1 MSAQAA
7 YIEISGSLASL
18 YNDSLHMILTQSEI
32 DTRINNITR
41 RLRDMVSANRSTMAV
56 DPINDA
62 ANALHMLRRRLAG
75 PYTAPLVTQ
84 TVIRYNPAEKSKVIS
99 VKKLNEPCP
108 DECAICQEQPKM
120 KDAVCTECKHYFCK
134 VCWTD
139 WMNAPTGNKKCPTCR
154 KDMPR
159 VTSFKA
165 RANVK
170 LSGPMSRPALII
182 EEDPEP
188 DLFAQLFAEQ
198 GPVVE
203 APEPDLFA
211 ELGDPGF

>member
-1 MSAQAA
+1 M
-7 YIEISGSLASL
+7 GLLMGL
-18 YNDSLHMILTQSEI
+18 YNDSLHITLNQTEI
-32 DTRINNITR
+32 DSRINNITSHI
-41 RLRDMVSANRSTMAV
+41 RDMVSTNRSVTH
-56 DPINDA
+56 NNLHRDA
-62 ANALHMLRRRLAG
+62 AIALSRLARQENRLQRPIG
-75 PYTAPLVTQ
+75 PYTAPLVT
-84 TVIRYNPAEKSKVIS
+84 RYNPTEKSKVIS
-99 VKKLNEPCP
+99 AKKLNEPCP

-120 KDAVCTECKHYFCK
+120 KDAICTECKHYFCK
-134 VCWTD
+134 ICWTG

-182 EEDPEP
+182 EEEP
-188 DLFAQLFAEQ
+188 DLFDQLFAQQ

-203 APEPDLFA
+203 APETDLFA
-211 ELGDPGF
+211 QLVDPGF